1 MGADQPVHWII
12 VAIVA
17 ALLFGGYK
25 KMPEMARS
33 AGRSLRIFKTEMKG
47 MADDDDQRSA
57 AAQAGAADGAAPVA
71 YVAPVQPAV
80 TAPLAADSTAL
91 VQSPAPAALAADPV
105 VVQRPAT
112 PHVGTSSSVD
122 PAVPTV

>member
-57 AAQAGAADGAAPVA
+57 AAQAGATDVAAPVA
-71 YVAPVQPAV
+71 YVAPAQSAV
-80 TAPLAADSTAL
+80 AAPLAADSTAL
-91 VQSPAPAALAADPV
+91 AQPAALAADSV
-105 VVQRPAT
+105 AVQHPAT